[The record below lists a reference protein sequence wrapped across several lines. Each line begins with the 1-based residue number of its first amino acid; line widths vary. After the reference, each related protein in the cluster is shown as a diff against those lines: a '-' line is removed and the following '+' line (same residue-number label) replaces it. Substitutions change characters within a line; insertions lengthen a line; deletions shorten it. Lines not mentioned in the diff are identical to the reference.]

1 MDTYNIN
8 QSGVFKDTAHKKEII
23 MAMYITKDNFVW
35 LDVTDRMKYAKGNE
49 RDEIWVG
56 NDLYVIHEDDSE
68 SLLESHDEIDEALKL
83 GLKIGIEVG
92 FLPKK
97 KPTSLLNWE
106 EVDKKIINGHWWVKY
121 GSQKFG

>member
-1 MDTYNIN
+1 
-8 QSGVFKDTAHKKEII
+8 

-35 LDVTDRMKYAKGNE
+35 LDVTDRMKYAQGNE